1 MEMPMRNK
9 TQKEQGEHLS
19 SWNCWLFSC
28 ISKYSFYFSWI
39 YNEKA
44 VKIFL
49 KKSWFN
55 QKVQNACFESIED
68 GQDMEERAQIFIFIK
83 LVFTYIYNW
92 ISLCHTWFYNNEAV
106 RKNFFEICG
115 WCLKRLRESRYTRS
129 DDDDY
134 LYEIYIYLSL
144 QSKNPFSDTIL
155 QRRGCENFSHGM
167 SQEVLGMK
175 GWREQRSDV
184 VWYGHENIKMQ
195 MNET

>member
-9 TQKEQGEHLS
+9 TQKEQREHLS
-19 SWNCWLFSC
+19 LWNCWLFNC

-68 GQDMEERAQIFIFIK
+68 GQDMEERAQTFIFIK
-83 LVFTYIYNW
+83 LVFIYINNW
-92 ISLCHTWFYNNEAV
+92 ISLCHTWFYDNEAV
-106 RKNFFEICG
+106 RKNF
-115 WCLKRLRESRYTRS
+115 LRNLWLVFKALAGVEVHEEWWWR
-129 DDDDY
+129 
-134 LYEIYIYLSL
+134 LSL
-144 QSKNPFSDTIL
+144 WNLHLFIFTIEKISFLTRFYNEEAVKIFHMVWVRKCWAWKGEESKGAML
-155 QRRGCENFSHGM
+155 CGM
-167 SQEVLGMK
+167 GMK
-175 GWREQRSDV
+175 
-184 VWYGHENIKMQ
+184 IKMQ